1 MKTIDY
7 ASKLALSSN
16 SHLTQTIDSTQM
28 FGDESPLLFDDHVG
42 ASASTQSPGLGLSQN
57 TPSRDLGKRVRKL
70 NVSDGRAAKK
80 EESGSSLIFSLLS
93 LNLCF

>member
-7 ASKLALSSN
+7 ASKLALSSK
-16 SHLTQTIDSTQM
+16 SPISQTIDSTQM
-28 FGDESPLLFDDHVG
+28 FGDESPLLFDDHAG

-80 EESGSSLIFSLLS
+80 EETGQSLIFSLLS